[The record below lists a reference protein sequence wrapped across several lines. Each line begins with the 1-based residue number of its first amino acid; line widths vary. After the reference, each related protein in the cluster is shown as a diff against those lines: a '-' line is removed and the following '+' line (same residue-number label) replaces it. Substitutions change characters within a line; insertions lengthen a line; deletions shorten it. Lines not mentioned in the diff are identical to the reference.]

1 MEKTIGIFVCMLL
14 IVTAVIPAAGFSN
27 ENTDVF
33 EGQQNFIKTSEIDQ
47 IGKETDWWPMFRH
60 DSGNTGSSLSLAP
73 NTGRMDWQVN
83 IGEEIMSGSPVISD
97 NKVYVSTNWY
107 YDIIEPPSIC
117 DITEPIKSERLSVID
132 IINEMTT
139 YDETYLGGIYCL
151 DGDDGT
157 ILWNKVMYA
166 PNDAAIIDDK
176 VYVTD
181 FNLYTYGSNLY
192 CLDPTTGATLW
203 QKPIPNG
210 LITSSTIIV
219 DEKIYLCSTDLYYY
233 GYSAEMLCL
242 DLDGNVEWT
251 YNLPY
256 GEMLLGSTPA
266 VCNGRVFFKS
276 MDLYG
281 YDGGNLYCLNAE
293 TGQYLWSRP
302 ISGSFYWFY
311 GGSVPVCSGDYVY
324 IADMDIYSYNTDLIC
339 YEAATGATV
348 WTYNTGIS
356 FSSPSICDGSI
367 YFSAIDIYSYDTKV
381 YRLNANLGSLI
392 WQRELPGW
400 AYFGYA
406 GSPVVADSKVY
417 LSLIDFSGYNQNIYC
432 LSIEDGSIVWN
443 SNFGNFLSL
452 SGISIA
458 DGRLYT
464 ADFYGFV
471 YAFEDLIQVTI
482 SGGFGVKLLLVNTDD
497 TEIANVNWNVKIT
510 GGLFGMI
517 NKDKGDEYT
526 IEPGAQ
532 RTERVIPFGLGDI
545 TIIVR
550 VTTSGFTL
558 TKWLK
563 GIAIGPIVILS

>member
-1 MEKTIGIFVCMLL
+1 MEKAIGILVCMLL
-14 IVTAVIPAAGFSN
+14 ITVAVIPAAGFSN
-27 ENTDVF
+27 KNTDVL
-33 EGQQNFIKTSEIDQ
+33 EDQQNFVKTNEIGQ

-73 NTGRMDWQVN
+73 NTGRLDWQTN
-83 IGEEIMSGSPVISD
+83 IGEEIMSGAPVVSD
-97 NKVYVSTNWY
+97 SKVYVSTNWY
-107 YDIIEPPSIC
+107 YDIIEPPAIG
-117 DITEPIKSERLSVID
+117 DITEQIKSERPSAID

-139 YDETYLGGIYCL
+139 YNETYLGGIYCL

-157 ILWNKVMYA
+157 ILWNKVLYA
-166 PNDAAIIDDK
+166 PNDAAVIDDK

-181 FNLYTYGSNLY
+181 FNLYSYGSNLY
-192 CLDPTTGATLW
+192 CLDPATGAVLW

-210 LITSSTIIV
+210 LVTSSTIIV
-219 DEKIYLCSTDLYYY
+219 DDKIYLCSLDLY
-233 GYSAEMLCL
+233 GYSGDMLCL
-242 DLDGNVEWT
+242 DLNGNIEWA

-256 GEMLLGSTPA
+256 GELLLGSTPA
-266 VCNGRVFFKS
+266 VCDGRVFFKS
-276 MDLYG
+276 VDLYG
-281 YDGGNLYCLNAE
+281 YTGGNLYCLNAE

-302 ISGSFYWFY
+302 VSGSFYSFY

-324 IADMDIYSYNTDLIC
+324 LADMDIYSYDTDLIC

-348 WTYNTGIS
+348 WTYTTGIS

-367 YFSAIDIYSYDTKV
+367 YFSAIDIDSYETKV
-381 YRLNANLGSLI
+381 YRLNAESGSLI
-392 WQRELPGW
+392 WQKGLPGL

-417 LSLIDFSGYNQNIYC
+417 LSLVDWSGYTQNIYC

-443 SNFGNFLSL
+443 NNFGNFLSL

-471 YAFEDLIQVTI
+471 YAFEDLIQATI
-482 SGGFGVKLLLVNTDD
+482 SGGLGVKLLLVNTDD
-497 TEIANVNWNVKIT
+497 TEIATVNWSIKIT

-517 NKDKGDEYT
+517 NRDKGDECT
-526 IEPGAQ
+526 IEPGNQ

-545 TIIVR
+545 TIIVK
-550 VTTSGFTL
+550 VSLSGYTF